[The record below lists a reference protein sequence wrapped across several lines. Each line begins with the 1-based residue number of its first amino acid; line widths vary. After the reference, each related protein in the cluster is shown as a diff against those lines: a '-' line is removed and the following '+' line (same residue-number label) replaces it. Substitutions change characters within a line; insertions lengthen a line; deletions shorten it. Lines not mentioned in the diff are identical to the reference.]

1 MMMSYSITLPNGWHA
16 VSKLH
21 GVAVSGLLLACIL
34 FGASASAGQAAAG
47 IDPFAGAEVAY
58 TTTGQSVRTHAVPV
72 DRISRVDGFMQPR
85 TSRDVKGRL
94 SSVTW
99 RHPRGVT
106 PDAVYAHLRGQ
117 LRGEPWY
124 ECQSRDCGPST
135 YWAHR
140 QFEVADLYG
149 RDGSQFYIAV
159 PRATAA
165 GPVLTMLYVVQR
177 GTREVLAHI
186 AEIVIE
192 QTDPASADPNL
203 MARALLDTGVARLP
217 MVFTTD
223 GEADGDIEPL
233 LQGLAKAAN
242 ELPPASELWLVVHL
256 RDRGRGSE
264 ATVTA
269 SHDRA
274 ERLAER
280 LGGAVPGR
288 QVAGFGVGSL
298 IPGVL
303 GDEDAVVQVV
313 VQRPAD

>member
-1 MMMSYSITLPNGWHA
+1 MMNLSIAFPA
-16 VSKLH
+16 ASAPVSKLR
-21 GVAVSGLLLACIL
+21 GLTLTGLML
-34 FGASASAGQAAAG
+34 FGAMFGPLARAEQAAAG
-47 IDPFAGAEVAY
+47 IQPFTGAEVAY
-58 TTTGQSVRTHAVPV
+58 STTAQEVRVHSVPV
-72 DRISRVDGFMQPR
+72 DRIARVDGFMQPR
-85 TSRDVKGRL
+85 TSRQVKGRM

-106 PDAVYAHLRGQ
+106 SDAVFTHLRAQ

-149 RDGSQFYIAV
+149 GDGSQFYVAV

-186 AEIVIE
+186 AEIVME
-192 QTDPASADPNL
+192 QGEVGSADPNR
-203 MARALLDTGVARLP
+203 MARALLDTGVLRLP
-217 MVFTTD
+217 LVFTAD

-233 LQGLAKAAN
+233 LQGVAEAAAG
-242 ELPPASELWLVVHL
+242 LSPASELWLIVHL
-256 RDRGRGSE
+256 RNRGRGSE
-264 ATVTA
+264 ATLAA
-269 SHDRA
+269 SRDRA
-274 ERLAER
+274 EGLAARLADVVPER
-280 LGGAVPGR
+280 T
-288 QVAGFGVGSL
+288 VAGFGVGAL

-303 GDEDAVVQVV
+303 GDEDAVVQIV
-313 VQRPAD
+313 VQQSAN